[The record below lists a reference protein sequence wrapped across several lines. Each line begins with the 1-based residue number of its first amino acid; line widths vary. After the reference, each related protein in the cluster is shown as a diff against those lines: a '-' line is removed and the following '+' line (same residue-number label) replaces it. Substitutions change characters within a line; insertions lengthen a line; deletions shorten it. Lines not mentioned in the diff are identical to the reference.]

1 LVATYILNPN
11 KLVSFRNSLFSDK
24 NELALFEVG
33 LDKLLGITYD
43 GMIASKILF
52 KKIHKKMENSKDI
65 YMNSIVLSF
74 GHYYHN

>member
-1 LVATYILNPN
+1 ML
-11 KLVSFRNSLFSDK
+11 SDK

-33 LDKLLGITYD
+33 LDKLLGITYE
-43 GMIASKILF
+43 GMIASKIIF
-52 KKIHKKMENSKDI
+52 KKINKEMENSKDI